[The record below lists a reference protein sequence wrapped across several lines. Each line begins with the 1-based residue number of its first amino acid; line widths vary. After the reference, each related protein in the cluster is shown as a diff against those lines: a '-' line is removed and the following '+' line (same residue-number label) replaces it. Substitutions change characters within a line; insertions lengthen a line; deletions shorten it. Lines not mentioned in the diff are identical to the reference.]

1 MEVAADELESAYRL
15 LSTAV
20 TPRPIAWVSTVD
32 GDGADNL
39 APFSFF
45 TVASISP
52 PILTFYP
59 VGTGADAKD
68 TARNVAETEQ
78 AVVNVVTEDVVA
90 GMNETA
96 ATMERGD
103 SEFDR
108 ADVTRAESTAV
119 DPPRVAEARV
129 AFECELFDL
138 RTVGSST
145 QVLAEVVHAHVDDDA
160 TTDGK
165 IDTTKL
171 DTVGR
176 LAGSR
181 YATTEDRFS
190 LERPP

>member
-1 MEVAADELESAYRL
+1 MEVDPDDPGSAYRV

-32 GDGADNL
+32 GEGGDNL

-45 TVASISP
+45 TVASIDP

-59 VGTGADAKD
+59 VGTGEDAKD

-78 AVVNVVTEDVVA
+78 AVVNVVTEDVVEA
-90 GMNETA
+90 MNETA
-96 ATMERGD
+96 ATLEHGD

-108 ADVTRAESTAV
+108 AAVTRADSTV
-119 DPPRVAEARV
+119 VEPPRVAEARV
-129 AFECELFDL
+129 AFECELYDL

-145 QVLAEVVHAHVDDDA
+145 QVLAEVVHAHVDDDT

-165 IDTTKL
+165 LDIEKL
-171 DTVGR
+171 DTIGR
-176 LAGSR
+176 LAGSW
-181 YATTEDRFS
+181 YATTDDRFS

>member
-165 IDTTKL
+165 IDTAKL

-176 LAGSR
+176 LAGSW
-181 YATTEDRFS
+181 YATTDDRFS

>member
-1 MEVAADELESAYRL
+1 VEVAPNELGSAYRL

-32 GDGADNL
+32 ESGADNL

-45 TVASISP
+45 TIASIDP
-52 PILTFYP
+52 PLLTFYP

-68 TARNVAETEQ
+68 TARNAAETEEL
-78 AVVNVVTEDVVA
+78 VVNVVTEDVVEA
-90 GMNETA
+90 MNETA
-96 ATMERGD
+96 ATLDRGD

-108 ADVTRAESTAV
+108 ADVTRAESVVV

-129 AFECELFDL
+129 AFECELYDI

-145 QVLAEVVHAHVDDDA
+145 QVLAEVVRAHVDDDA

-165 IDTTKL
+165 IDVEKL
-171 DTVGR
+171 DTAGR
-176 LAGSR
+176 LAGSW
-181 YATTEDRFS
+181 YATTDDRFS

>member
-108 ADVTRAESTAV
+108 ADVTRAESTV
-119 DPPRVAEARV
+119 IDPPRVAEARV

>member
-1 MEVAADELESAYRL
+1 MEVAPDELGSAYRL

-32 GDGADNL
+32 AEGADNL

-45 TVASISP
+45 TVASIDP
-52 PILTFYP
+52 PILAFYP
-59 VGTGADAKD
+59 VGTGEAAKD
-68 TARNVAETEQ
+68 TARNVAETEA
-78 AVVNVVTEDVVA
+78 AVVNAVTEDVVGA
-90 GMNETA
+90 MNETA
-96 ATMERGD
+96 ATLERGD

-108 ADVTRAESTAV
+108 ADVTRAESTVVA
-119 DPPRVAEARV
+119 PPRVAEARV
-129 AFECELFDL
+129 AFECELYDL

-145 QVLAEVVHAHVDDDA
+145 QALVEVVHAHVDDDA

-165 IDTTKL
+165 VDTTKL

-181 YATTEDRFS
+181 YATTGDRFTV
-190 LERPP
+190 ERPP

>member
-1 MEVAADELESAYRL
+1 MEVADDELESAYRL

-165 IDTTKL
+165 IDTAKL